1 MRRTLDAQW
10 AAEKKALKVRAVL
23 LIAAAAILSHELVS
37 PVLLGIFGLL
47 ALANVA
53 GWYASATVYRYA
65 KTGKRLMLASRC
77 VDAWL
82 GVAATFFGTF
92 AGENLW
98 LFAIPAILCEAVV
111 SRSRSQVATIAG
123 VGILIALGGWING
136 ASAASFLTVS
146 IGMIVAGL
154 SAIVLGIFQVR
165 DEQLSLRDSRL
176 ETVLECSSNL
186 AGSTDLRSMLLQT
199 LKSAVVELNAACGYV
214 MLFDEEDSNQLVT
227 EVAYSVDGEFGF
239 PERLAVGSGLSGYA
253 VKMGQPIALHDAHEE
268 EVNLEGV
275 NFNARSAISIPLVAR
290 NFMGAGQASVERTV
304 GAFTLLSTSA
314 LGFAKNEDMQI
325 LQSIGS
331 MIAVA
336 VANSQMEL
344 RQRMTFLTTLE
355 SLAKSLEAR
364 DTYTRGHSQ
373 RVCDLS
379 LLIGESLGLS
389 PEALEELRVGTI
401 LHDIGK
407 IGVPDLILNKPGRLT
422 QEEFEIMKSHPV
434 IGYEIC
440 KPLMLSEGVLM
451 IIRNHH
457 EKLDGTGYPDGL
469 KGGEL
474 PLSLRVVCVADAF
487 DAMSSSRPYRAVM
500 DMHKVLGELA
510 KGAGTQFDSVV
521 VEALKNLLPTEAM
534 REIYRGHWEEPEV
547 EQEAKIA

>member
-1 MRRTLDAQW
+1 M
-10 AAEKKALKVRAVL
+10 
-23 LIAAAAILSHELVS
+23 
-37 PVLLGIFGLL
+37 
-47 ALANVA
+47 
-53 GWYASATVYRYA
+53 
-65 KTGKRLMLASRC
+65 
-77 VDAWL
+77 
-82 GVAATFFGTF
+82 
-92 AGENLW
+92 
-98 LFAIPAILCEAVV
+98 
-111 SRSRSQVATIAG
+111 
-123 VGILIALGGWING
+123 
-136 ASAASFLTVS
+136 
-146 IGMIVAGL
+146 
-154 SAIVLGIFQVR
+154 
-165 DEQLSLRDSRL
+165 
-176 ETVLECSSNL
+176 
-186 AGSTDLRSMLLQT
+186 
-199 LKSAVVELNAACGYV
+199 
-214 MLFDEEDSNQLVT
+214 LVT
-227 EVAYSVDGEFGF
+227 EVAYSLDGEFGF
-239 PERLAVGSGLSGYA
+239 PARLAVGSGLSGYA
-253 VKMGQPIALHDAHEE
+253 VKMGQPIALHEAEEE

-304 GAFTLLSTSA
+304 GSLTMLSTSIH
-314 LGFAKNEDMQI
+314 GFAKNEDMQI

-389 PEALEELRVGTI
+389 QEAQEELRVGTI

-407 IGVPDLILNKPGRLT
+407 IGVPDQILNKPGRLDDA
-422 QEEFEIMKSHPV
+422 EFEIMKSHPV

-440 KPLMLSEGVLM
+440 KPLMLSEGVLL

-474 PLSLRVVCVADAF
+474 PLSLRIVCVADAF
-487 DAMSSSRPYRAVM
+487 DAMSSRRPYRAVM

-534 REIYRGHWEEPEV
+534 RVIYREQWDEPEV
-547 EQEAKIA
+547 KVA

>member
-1 MRRTLDAQW
+1 MRRSLDAQW
-10 AAEKKALKVRAVL
+10 AAEKKALKVRAIFL
-23 LIAAAAILSHELVS
+23 ACAAMILWRELSS
-37 PVLLGIFGLL
+37 PGFLAVIGLL
-47 ALANVA
+47 AVLNVA
-53 GWYASATVYRYA
+53 GWYATSSLTRY
-65 KTGKRLMLASRC
+65 TNVGRRLMLATRSL
-77 VDAWL
+77 DAWIAVL
-82 GVAATFFGTF
+82 ATFHGPFQ
-92 AGENLW
+92 GENIW
-98 LFAIPAILCEAVV
+98 LFATPTILCEAVV
-111 SRSRSQVATIAG
+111 SRARIQVASIAG
-123 VGILIALGGWING
+123 GGALIALTAWVLG
-136 ASAASFLTVS
+136 APAANFATV
-146 IGMIVAGL
+146 IVGMVLAGL
-154 SAIVLGIFQVR
+154 SAVVLGIFQVR
-165 DEQLSLRDSRL
+165 DEELSLRDSRL

-186 AGSTDLRSMLLQT
+186 AGSTDLRSMLLQS
-199 LKSAVVELNAACGYV
+199 LKSAVLELNAACGYI
-214 MLFDEEDSNQLVT
+214 MLFDEEDHNMLVT
-227 EVAYSVDGEFGF
+227 EVAYSLDGEFGF
-239 PERLAVGSGLSGYA
+239 PARLAVGSGLSGYA
-253 VKMGQPIALHDAHEE
+253 VKMGQPIALHEAEEE

-304 GAFTLLSTSA
+304 GSLTMLSTSIH
-314 LGFAKNEDMQI
+314 GFSKNEDMQI

-379 LLIGESLGLS
+379 ILIGESLGLS
-389 PEALEELRVGTI
+389 QEALEELRVGTI

-407 IGVPDLILNKPGRLT
+407 IGVPDQILNKPGRLDDD
-422 QEEFEIMKSHPV
+422 EFEIMKSHPV

-440 KPLMLSEGVLM
+440 KPLMLSEGVLL

-474 PLSLRVVCVADAF
+474 PLSLRIVCVADAF
-487 DAMSSSRPYRAVM
+487 DAMSSRRPYRAVM

-521 VEALKNLLPTEAM
+521 VEALKNLLPSEAM
-534 REIYRGHWEEPEV
+534 RVIYREQWDEPEV
-547 EQEAKIA
+547 KVA